1 MNDKKIGLA
10 GHAGIGHVNG
20 YAGFIQDDSA
30 GFTTIAS
37 LIKETLGV
45 DTRIKT
51 VEVDVNTNRIKVT
64 TRGDGTASSSPR
76 RGITPREAELIKEVT
91 GQDALFCQSLTIG
104 ALGRMYG
111 QGVLETPVALEGV
124 LANSVV
130 DTFYKKAPDRFL
142 VTRESLKNNY
152 GLIGGISV
160 KMKDINTSLLVSVNQ
175 TIDGLGPVEDL
186 EGNVALGS
194 KAEIMKKLDMLKCPT
209 IIVESKAY
217 LPAIS
222 DNLRQNTFLVRAQ
235 KDIDN
240 MVVAEAL
247 YDSAKEWGYP
257 VILRDDMLPH
267 RQGLMKQNTMDFAER
282 IIKCAEH
289 LKKAELAPDK
299 VTIVAEMAKLI
310 SQDAGAVTCISNPL
324 HDVVRGVGII
334 PGTSAVL
341 SILVTKSYYDYWKI
355 PLFDERDAEMAKNII
370 KLAIPKISANI
381 DDAYEWVNKN
391 YVCLDSLEQVIK

>member
-1 MNDKKIGLA
+1 MKDKKIGLA

-20 YAGFIQDDSA
+20 YAGFIQDDA
-30 GFTTIAS
+30 GGFVTVGS
-37 LIKETLGV
+37 FIKEILETDTRVKTVDVSV
-45 DTRIKT
+45 DTNTIKM
-51 VEVDVNTNRIKVT
+51 T
-64 TRGDGTASSSPR
+64 TMDGGTWTSSPR
-76 RGITPREAELIKEVT
+76 RGITPAEAKLIKSII
-91 GQDALFCQSLTIG
+91 GKDALFCHSLVIDT
-104 ALGRMYG
+104 LGRMYG
-111 QGVLETPVALEGV
+111 QGVLETTVALEGV

-130 DTFYKKAPDRFL
+130 DTFYKKNPERFQI
-142 VTRESLKNNY
+142 TQESLKNNC
-152 GLIGGISV
+152 GLIGGIAV

-175 TIDGLGPVEDL
+175 TREGLGPVEDL

-194 KAEIMKKLDMLKCPT
+194 KAKIMKKLDMLKCPT

-247 YDSAKEWGYP
+247 YNSAKELGYP
-257 VILRDDMLPH
+257 VILRHDLLPQH
-267 RQGLMKQNTMDFAER
+267 QGLMKQNTIDFAQR

-289 LKKAELAPDK
+289 LKKIELASDK
-299 VTIVAEMAKLI
+299 VSIVAEMAKLI

-341 SILVTKSYYDYWKI
+341 SMLVTKKYYEYWKI
-355 PLFDERDAEMAKNII
+355 PLFEEEDAEMAKNII
-370 KLAIPKISANI
+370 KLGIKKISAHI
-381 DDAYEWVNKN
+381 DDAYEWVNKK
-391 YVCLDSLEQVIK
+391 YVSLDPLEQIIK

>member
-1 MNDKKIGLA
+1 MNDKKIGVA

-20 YAGFIQDDSA
+20 YAGFIQDDSG
-30 GFTTIAS
+30 GFVTVGS
-37 LIKETLGV
+37 FIKEILETDTRVKTVDVSV
-45 DTRIKT
+45 DTNTIKM
-51 VEVDVNTNRIKVT
+51 T
-64 TRGDGTASSSPR
+64 TMDGGTWTSSPR
-76 RGITPREAELIKEVT
+76 RGITPAEAKLIKNII
-91 GQDALFCQSLTIG
+91 GKDALLCHSLVIDT
-104 ALGRMYG
+104 LGRMYG
-111 QGVLETPVALEGV
+111 QGVLETTVVLEGV

-130 DTFYKKAPDRFL
+130 DTFYKKNPDRFL
-142 VTRESLKNNY
+142 VTRESLKNNC

-247 YDSAKEWGYP
+247 YNSAKELGYP
-257 VILRDDMLPH
+257 VILRNDMLPQ
-267 RQGLMKQNTMDFAER
+267 RPGLMKQNTINFAQR

-289 LKKAELAPDK
+289 LKKVELASDK
-299 VTIVAEMAKLI
+299 VTIVAEMVKLI

-324 HDVVRGVGII
+324 HDVVRGAGIM

-341 SILVTKSYYDYWKI
+341 SMLVTKKYYEYWKI
-355 PLFDERDAEMAKNII
+355 PLFEEEDAEMAKNII
-370 KLAIPKISANI
+370 KLAIRKISANI
-381 DDAYEWVNKN
+381 NDAYDWVNKN
-391 YVCLDSLEQVIK
+391 YVSLDSLEQVIK